1 MDAMPA
7 HSAKFGLS
15 VVTKLKERL
24 VRTPDREVAEVSKQ
38 GVIERLVPELVA
50 LHERG
55 HTWSSIAALLAE
67 EGVEISGTALGA
79 YVRRATSTGRAQK
92 GKSSRRRPER
102 TIDATAPGAPPGSA
116 APRAPTA
123 RAAVAS
129 EASPAP
135 RRPAAEPSSAEVHA
149 PSLGTPRSSFTP
161 RRHSGDI

>member
-1 MDAMPA
+1 MNAMPA

-24 VRTPDREVAEVSKQ
+24 VRAPDREVAEVSKQ

-67 EGVEISGTALGA
+67 EGVEISGTSLGA

-92 GKSSRRRPER
+92 GKSSRRRLER
-102 TIDATAPGAPPGSA
+102 PIDATAPSAPLGSA

-135 RRPAAEPSSAEVHA
+135 RRPAAEPSPSDAQA
-149 PSLGTPRSSFTP
+149 PSLGTARSSFTP
-161 RRHSGDI
+161 RRHSDDI

>member
-1 MDAMPA
+1 MNAMTA

-15 VVTKLKERL
+15 IVTKLKERL
-24 VRTPDREVAEVSKQ
+24 VRAPDREVAEVSKQ

-79 YVRRATSTGRAQK
+79 YVRRATSTGKSPK
-92 GKSSRRRPER
+92 GKSNRRRLER
-102 TIDATAPGAPPGSA
+102 TIDATAPSPPSGAP

-123 RAAVAS
+123 RAAAPS

-135 RRPAAEPSSAEVHA
+135 RRPAAEPSSAEVAA
-149 PSLGTPRSSFTP
+149 PSLGTARSSFTP
-161 RRHSGDI
+161 RRHSDDI